1 MVSWSRL
8 SSITNLHDTQY
19 GIYCVTNNI
28 DPTLINWIVNGIK
41 MNTTNY
47 TLVDET
53 DMSYNSTL
61 LLYPNNELGQSVNVT
76 CSIKGSEYDSYE
88 VLLLQG

>member
-8 SSITNLHDTQY
+8 SPITNLHDTQY
-19 GIYCVTNNI
+19 GIYCVTSNI
-28 DPTLINWIVNGIK
+28 DPTLIYWTVNGIE

-53 DMSYNSTL
+53 NMSYNSTL

-76 CSIKGSEYDSYE
+76 CSVEGVRDETLILEG
-88 VLLLQG
+88 